1 MRILGLDVG
10 DRRIGVAAADSQ
22 MRVAL
27 PVGVLER
34 TEPAADVSAIAR
46 LMEEQKA
53 EALVL
58 GLPISLNGSLGPQAH
73 AVRSFGDQLAAHLG
87 LPVDYW
93 DERLSTV
100 EAQRRLAPPAGRG
113 RQNKGGRSTKGR
125 PDADARSGR
134 PSGRRTP
141 RGRLD
146 AVAAAIILQSYL
158 DRRAGG
164 PSAEGS
170 PTQA

>member
-1 MRILGLDVG
+1 
-10 DRRIGVAAADSQ
+10 
-22 MRVAL
+22 VAL
-27 PVGVLER
+27 PVGVVER
-34 TEPAADVSAIAR
+34 TEPAADAAAIAR

-58 GLPISLNGSLGPQAH
+58 GLPISLNGSLGPQAQ
-73 AVRSFGDQLAAHLG
+73 AVRAFGDELAARLG
-87 LPVDYW
+87 LPVEYW

-100 EAQRRLAPPAGRG
+100 EAQHRLASPAGRG
-113 RQNKGGRSTKGR
+113 RQNKGGRSTKG
-125 PDADARSGR
+125 G
-134 PSGRRTP
+134 RTP

-170 PTQA
+170 PAQA

>member
-1 MRILGLDVG
+1 MRFLGLDVG
-10 DRRIGVAAADSQ
+10 ERRIGVAAADSE

-27 PVGVLER
+27 PVGVVER
-34 TEPAADVSAIAR
+34 SEPAADAAAIAR

-58 GLPISLNGSLGPQAH
+58 GLPISLNGSLGPQAQS
-73 AVRSFGDQLAAHLG
+73 VRAFGDQLAARLS
-87 LPVDYW
+87 LPVEYC

-125 PDADARSGR
+125 RA
-134 PSGRRTP
+134 P

-146 AVAAAIILQSYL
+146 AVAASIILQSYL

-164 PSAEGS
+164 GPSS
-170 PTQA
+170 PAQT

>member
-1 MRILGLDVG
+1 VRILGLDVG
-10 DRRIGVAAADSQ
+10 ERRIGVAAADSET
-22 MRVAL
+22 RVAL
-27 PVGVLER
+27 PVGAVER
-34 TEPAADVSAIAR
+34 TEPGADAAAIAR

-58 GLPISLNGSLGPQAH
+58 GLPISLNGSLGPQAQ
-73 AVRSFGDQLAAHLG
+73 AVRAFGDELAARLS
-87 LPVDYW
+87 LPVEYW

-100 EAQRRLAPPAGRG
+100 EAQHRLVPPTGRKS
-113 RQNKGGRSTKGR
+113 KGGRSTRGGR
-125 PDADARSGR
+125 A
-134 PSGRRTP
+134 P

-170 PTQA
+170 PAQA

>member
-1 MRILGLDVG
+1 VRILGLDVG
-10 DRRIGVAAADSQ
+10 ERRIGVAAADSE

-27 PVGVLER
+27 PVGVVER
-34 TEPAADVSAIAR
+34 VEPVADAAAIAR

-58 GLPISLNGSLGPQAH
+58 GLPISLNGSLGPQAQV
-73 AVRSFGDQLAAHLG
+73 VRAFGDQLAARLG

-125 PDADARSGR
+125 QA
-134 PSGRRTP
+134 P

-164 PSAEGS
+164 GPSS
-170 PTQA
+170 PAQT

>member
-10 DRRIGVAAADSQ
+10 ERRIGVAAADSE

-27 PVGVLER
+27 PVGVVER
-34 TEPAADVSAIAR
+34 TETAADAAAIAR
-46 LMEEQKA
+46 LIEEQKA

-58 GLPISLNGSLGPQAH
+58 GLPISLNGSLGPQAQ
-73 AVRSFGDQLAAHLG
+73 AVRAFGDELAARLG
-87 LPVDYW
+87 LQVEYW

-100 EAQRRLAPPAGRG
+100 EAQRRLSPRASRAK
-113 RQNKGGRSTKGR
+113 QKKGGRSTKGR
-125 PDADARSGR
+125 QA
-134 PSGRRTP
+134 PS
-141 RGRLD
+141 GRLD
-146 AVAAAIILQSYL
+146 AMAAAIILQGYL

-164 PSAEGS
+164 GPSS

>member
-1 MRILGLDVG
+1 VRILGLDVG
-10 DRRIGVAAADSQ
+10 ERRIGVAAADTE

-27 PVGVLER
+27 PVGAVER
-34 TEPAADVSAIAR
+34 SDPEADAAAIAR

-58 GLPISLNGSLGPQAH
+58 GLPISLNGSLGPQAQS
-73 AVRSFGDQLAAHLG
+73 VRAFGDQLAARLR
-87 LPVDYW
+87 LPVEYW

-113 RQNKGGRSTKGR
+113 RQKRGGRSTKGR
-125 PDADARSGR
+125 QA
-134 PSGRRTP
+134 P

-158 DRRAGG
+158 DRLAGAG
-164 PSAEGS
+164 PSS
-170 PTQA
+170 PAQT